1 MFHTSSIAVVVTI
14 VYKHDIKSVL
24 QILQYQCSFSNSCSN
39 VTTATFVSI
48 NNKLIS
54 ASYIYLVS
62 PELLPEDKPLNV
74 KYCRQFED

>member
-1 MFHTSSIAVVVTI
+1 MFHTSYIAVVVTA
-14 VYKHDIKSVL
+14 VYKHDVKSVP
-24 QILQYQCSFSNSCSN
+24 QILQYLCSFSNSCSN
-39 VTTATFVSI
+39 ITTATFVSI

-62 PELLPEDKPLNV
+62 PRLLPENKPVNV